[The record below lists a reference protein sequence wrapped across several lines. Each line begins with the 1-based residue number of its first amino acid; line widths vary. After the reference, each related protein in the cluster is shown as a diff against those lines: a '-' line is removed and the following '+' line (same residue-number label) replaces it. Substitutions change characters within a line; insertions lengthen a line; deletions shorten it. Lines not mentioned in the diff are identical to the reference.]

1 MTVMSAQADVAAG
14 LRTQAEWCRKLG
26 SPLYTALLSEA
37 AADVEAGGAC
47 WRVLEGQED
56 EGALALRFMGAV
68 HRLVLEG
75 RAPELAPYYPSAGGA
90 QPLEEAWPLFHAAV
104 EQNAAMLRQ
113 LVLHPVQTNEVAR
126 SCGLV
131 GGFLLVA
138 RETG

>member
-75 RAPELAPYYPSAGGA
+75 RAPELAPYYPSAGEIGRA
-90 QPLEEAWPLFHAAV
+90 
-104 EQNAAMLRQ
+104 
-113 LVLHPVQTNEVAR
+113 
-126 SCGLV
+126 SCRGRV
-131 GGFLLVA
+131 
-138 RETG
+138 